1 MPTQTGEK
9 VMKPTGIFKTVIA
22 LLALVAVTLTLG
34 VAIKV
39 GAEELQEQENTVAI
53 KMRNYT
59 EYQFYPDGYKVGYGD
74 KVEFSGTYVLTGNPE
89 EDIYFRSNGTP
100 VTYNVIFHSLNAVSD
115 LWYGMISLDPYVT
128 LNVTVYGDNSVI
140 AYNHPGFSSSGSGE
154 GAPTVNITMTENSR
168 LVVGCN
174 YSETNKV
181 FSDGIDVYIN
191 EEATS
196 SVDMSV
202 DGWKNNMEIVFTN
215 GTEYG
220 HEMGYVYVD
229 DDVCR
234 YQCAECD
241 LASIE
246 SEHEIYSI
254 NYEEDHADY
263 AAKHS
268 RKCILCQYE
277 FDVEEHEIWYVQEE
291 NYHIEVCRGCYY
303 EGEMQEHVMD
313 GDSCEVCGL
322 AYAFKHEADGEETYI
337 FTTDKAIE
345 LLREKG
351 GKLTV
356 LNDVEELFGKMIDV
370 SSADVTIDLA
380 GNKLIGVSAS
390 VASGK
395 ALTVI
400 DSSADKSG
408 VWEKSSSGSNLVYGS
423 LLIDGITAV
432 KMYVIAYDGS
442 TVAVNNLVCTESFF
456 ASINNGSIIEIT
468 NSTFEKSFE
477 INFSVWSYEL
487 NLELSEC
494 TFGEIKVSSS
504 FGEDVYVNMLLGEGY
519 AFAGEE
525 GLIDGSG
532 ASASNA
538 TAIVEHTEHNA
549 DKIQTNNAE
558 HWVSC
563 TCGNGDGAFRSP
575 HTLGENGRCPICDV
589 LIVATLTVGEETTYY
604 ASVVDALEAP
614 TDGDVATV
622 TLLANFNPNDYKEVK
637 VRGSITLDLNGY
649 TYNVGGR
656 LRVYKELIINDS
668 SEGKTGKLCED
679 GDLSYIIEFYR
690 DSKVVINDGEFFGLI
705 YGALYGSETATITIN
720 GGRFLGEEKF
730 RLNPGT
736 HVIVNGG
743 VFECSESVFSFTW
756 SSRVTYEIN
765 GGVFINSTVF
775 ESSEEYRPE
784 SLESVLGTGIECELA
799 FISAKG
805 EALTL
810 EDLCD
815 YYEGE
820 IYVFHKNSDTAYNDV
835 IHKLYCY
842 DCKEYSTEI
851 NHTKVYT
858 LSTSDGGVHDVSC
871 RVCDMSICSENHI
884 GGVATCTD
892 KAECERCLTPYGDE
906 PQGHIYDN
914 ACDTECNVCNDE
926 REVPD
931 HVYDNACDT
940 ECNECELEREVPDH
954 VYDNACDTD
963 CNECELEREVPD
975 HVYDNACDTEC
986 NECEYPREITHVYGA
1001 DGSCTVCGA
1010 ADPNAPTTDSS
1021 TAESNEPTTD
1031 SSTVESNEPTT
1042 DSSTVESNE
1051 PTTDSS
1057 TADSGEP
1064 TTDSSTVESNEPTTD
1079 SSTVESNEPT
1089 TDSSTVESNE
1099 QTTDSSTVESNEPT
1113 TDSSTVESSGAP
1125 TTGTTASSTPE
1136 NLENTAD
1143 EGLSTGAIIG
1153 IVLGSVAAV
1162 GAAGA
1167 VTFIIIRKKKFTN
1180 I

>member
-1 MPTQTGEK
+1 
-9 VMKPTGIFKTVIA
+9 MKPTGIFKTVIA

-39 GAEELQEQENTVAI
+39 GAEEPQEQENTVAI

-128 LNVTVYGDNSVI
+128 LNVTVYGDNSVS
-140 AYNHPGFSSSGSGE
+140 AYNNPGFSSNGSGE

-268 RKCILCQYE
+268 KKCILCQYE
-277 FDVEEHEIWYVQEE
+277 YAVEEHEIWYFQEE
-291 NYHIEVCRGCYY
+291 DYHIEACRGCYY
-303 EGEMQEHVMD
+303 EGEMLDHVINGD
-313 GDSCEVCGL
+313 GCEVCGL
-322 AYAFKHEADGEETYI
+322 IYSYKHEADGEETYA

-345 LLREKG
+345 LLGQKG

-356 LNDVEELFGKMIDV
+356 LNDVEELFSKRINVYTKD
-370 SSADVTIDLA
+370 ATIDLA
-380 GNKLIGVSAS
+380 GKKLIGVSVS
-390 VASGK
+390 VDGGK
-395 ALTVI
+395 ALYVI
-400 DSSADKSG
+400 DSSDSKSG
-408 VWEKSSSGSNLVYGS
+408 VWEKGYDSNNISGSIY
-423 LLIDGITAV
+423 IDGVTV
-432 KMYVIAYDGS
+432 TRMYVTANGGS
-442 TVAVNNLVCTESFF
+442 TVTVKDTVCTESFGF
-456 ASINNGSIIEIT
+456 NVYNGSSVKIT
-468 NSTFEKSFE
+468 NVTFEERFE
-477 INFSVWSYEL
+477 MNFSTWSYEL
-487 NLELSEC
+487 GVEISEC

-504 FGEDVYVNMLLGEGY
+504 FSEDVYVNMLLEEGY

-532 ASASNA
+532 TSVNNVTS
-538 TAIVEHTEHNA
+538 IVEHTEHNA
-549 DKIQTNNAE
+549 DKIQTSSAE
-558 HWVSC
+558 HWNSC
-563 TCGNGDGAFRSP
+563 TCGNSDNAVKEKHSLGD
-575 HTLGENGRCPICDV
+575 NGLCPICDL
-589 LIVATLTVGEETTYY
+589 LIVASLTVGEETKYY
-604 ASVVDALEAP
+604 TSIVEALEDP
-614 TDGDVATV
+614 GSGVEATV
-622 TLLANFNPNDYKEVK
+622 VLLVDFEPEAYKELRIYANV
-637 VRGSITLDLNGY
+637 TLDLNGN
-649 TYNVGGR
+649 TYSANGR
-656 LRVYKELIINDS
+656 LGVFGNLTINDS
-668 SEGKTGKLCED
+668 SEGKTGKLYGN
-679 GDLSYIIEFYR
+679 GDTSYIIEFRR
-690 DSKVVINDGEFFGLI
+690 DSSVVINDGEFFGLI

-743 VFECSESVFSFTW
+743 VFECSESVFSYTW

-835 IHKLYCY
+835 IHRLYCH

-871 RVCDMSICSENHI
+871 RVCDMSICSENHR

-940 ECNECELEREVPDH
+940 ECNECEHEREVPDH
-954 VYDNACDTD
+954 VYDNACDTE

-986 NECEYPREITHVYGA
+986 NECELEREVPDHVY
-1001 DGSCTVCGA
+1001 D
-1010 ADPNAPTTDSS
+1010 NACDT
-1021 TAESNEPTTD
+1021 ECNE
-1031 SSTVESNEPTT
+1031 
-1042 DSSTVESNE
+1042 
-1051 PTTDSS
+1051 
-1057 TADSGEP
+1057 
-1064 TTDSSTVESNEPTTD
+1064 
-1079 SSTVESNEPT
+1079 
-1089 TDSSTVESNE
+1089 
-1099 QTTDSSTVESNEPT
+1099 
-1113 TDSSTVESSGAP
+1113 
-1125 TTGTTASSTPE
+1125 
-1136 NLENTAD
+1136 
-1143 EGLSTGAIIG
+1143 
-1153 IVLGSVAAV
+1153 
-1162 GAAGA
+1162 
-1167 VTFIIIRKKKFTN
+1167 
-1180 I
+1180 